1 MVKTVFNNI
10 LLWKLSSEAETR
22 KTINLMYLPAGL
34 DNYMWPTLIH
44 LYLILT
50 ELYQYISI

>member
-22 KTINLMYLPAGL
+22 KTINLMCLPAGL